1 MGHKQVLLREDIV
14 DLGARGEIVRVKA
27 GYARNYLLPRK
38 LAVEATTSNV
48 KQIESERG
56 ALVKREAKERA
67 TADAQAEQLRNLTLK
82 FERKIGEAGVLY
94 GSVTSMDVA
103 HALKEQGYEIDRRRI
118 VMREPFKRFG
128 NYTVPVRLHRDVT
141 VELPVS
147 VLGEGGIEID
157 VAALEAEAAAKA
169 RNGSAGGRNESGRH
183 SMNSAE
189 ESESLSSSQDLGNDL
204 PFEEIHR
211 ATSERPTEGSSSSLS
226 VHTIRRACSS
236 MKNCDRDR

>member
-48 KQIESERG
+48 KQIESERA

-67 TADAQAEQLRNLTLK
+67 TADAQGEQLRNLTLK
-82 FERKIGEAGVLY
+82 FERKVGEAGVLY

-118 VMREPFKRFG
+118 VLREPIKRFG
-128 NYTVPVRLHRDVT
+128 NYEVPVRLHRDVT

-157 VAALEAEAAAKA
+157 VSALDEETGGETAAKETPAAEA
-169 RNGSAGGRNESGRH
+169 
-183 SMNSAE
+183 SAE
-189 ESESLSSSQDLGNDL
+189 SNE
-204 PFEEIHR
+204 
-211 ATSERPTEGSSSSLS
+211 
-226 VHTIRRACSS
+226 
-236 MKNCDRDR
+236 